1 MPIRLPVLP
10 PASRSGFLKHVERF
24 FTALSAGN
32 ATTMVLVTT
41 ELLGFYTISTMLLL
55 RWPHAAALPS
65 LPPHA
70 PAAPPPAGDAL
81 SCSWSPSPGR
91 LHFRNASQQ
100 YVLLRLSCRRQL
112 PLKYRAIISDAI
124 GGEMEFDM
132 LHRWFNSTFLA
143 SASASLALF
152 YGLLRQKR
160 QEASDRLPLYVTP
173 SLGAHDHSRTW

>member
-1 MPIRLPVLP
+1 M
-10 PASRSGFLKHVERF
+10 ERF

-55 RWPHAAALPS
+55 RCCSEQRRSAPDTRRLDQYLELGLCNSCAANPHGPSCCPPRVQAGPPSCNSCAGPLMPPSRCHTPLP
-65 LPPHA
+65 
-70 PAAPPPAGDAL
+70 
-81 SCSWSPSPGR
+81 
-91 LHFRNASQQ
+91 
-100 YVLLRLSCRRQL
+100 CRRQL
-112 PLKYRAIISDAI
+112 PFKYRAIISDAI

-173 SLGAHDHSRTW
+173 GLGSPSHARLW

>member
-1 MPIRLPVLP
+1 
-10 PASRSGFLKHVERF
+10 VERF

-55 RWPHAAALPS
+55 RWRPLQRCPPCPRMHQQHRRLQRMPS
-65 LPPHA
+65 
-70 PAAPPPAGDAL
+70 PAAGPR
-81 SCSWSPSPGR
+81 R
-91 LHFRNASQQ
+91 LAASKPVMQASNM
-100 YVLLRLSCRRQL
+100 LPLRLPCRRQL